1 MIGTK
6 YTPELLAALA
16 KTPHLTG
23 MGVPVTP
30 DGRKIA
36 SYTRRYTDEG
46 TCKTTFFDVGDVGL
60 ASTTVERGADGT
72 RFGFILGCDVEKVT
86 VSSRPDGLNVSFV
99 VSRWPEEGLDKRSVI
114 FSAEALVEF
123 RSEIDIVSVVEE
135 TYTGIDTITSFFEDV
150 TSDEPWLAIVEPDG
164 EEL

>member
-1 MIGTK
+1 M
-6 YTPELLAALA
+6 
-16 KTPHLTG
+16 
-23 MGVPVTP
+23 
-30 DGRKIA
+30 
-36 SYTRRYTDEG
+36 
-46 TCKTTFFDVGDVGL
+46 
-60 ASTTVERGADGT
+60 
-72 RFGFILGCDVEKVT
+72 
-86 VSSRPDGLNVSFV
+86 SSRPDGLNVSFV

>member
-16 KTPHLTG
+16 KTPRLTG
-23 MGVPVTP
+23 MGVRVTP

-46 TCKTTFFDVGDVGL
+46 TCKTTFFDVGDAELV
-60 ASTTVERGADGT
+60 STTVERDADGT

-99 VSRWPEEGLDKRSVI
+99 VSRWPEEGSDKRSVV
-114 FSAEALVEF
+114 FSAEASVEF
-123 RSEIDIVSVVEE
+123 GSEIDIVSVVEE
-135 TYTGIDTITSFFEDV
+135 THTGVDTITSFFEDA

>member
-46 TCKTTFFDVGDVGL
+46 TCKTTFFDVGDEEL
-60 ASTTVERGADGT
+60 ASTTVERDADGI

-86 VSSRPDGLNVSFV
+86 VSSCPNGLSVSFV
-99 VSRWPEEGLDKRSVI
+99 VSRWPEEGLDKRSIV
-114 FSAEALVEF
+114 FSTDASAEF
-123 RSEIDIVSVVEE
+123 RSEIDVVSVVEE
-135 TYTGIDTITSFFEDV
+135 THTGVDTITSFFEDV

>member
-1 MIGTK
+1 MI
-6 YTPELLAALA
+6 
-16 KTPHLTG
+16 G

-36 SYTRRYTDEG
+36 SYTRRYTDEE
-46 TCKTTFFDVGDVGL
+46 TCKTTFFDVGDEELV
-60 ASTTVERGADGT
+60 STTVERDADGI
-72 RFGFILGCDVEKVT
+72 RFGFMLGCDVEKVT

-99 VSRWPEEGLDKRSVI
+99 ISRWP
-114 FSAEALVEF
+114 EALVEF
-123 RSEIDIVSVVEE
+123 RSGIDIVSVVEE
-135 TYTGIDTITSFFEDV
+135 THTGVDTITSFFADM